1 VLNPRGRP
9 SLWRPFL
16 LSPKGEKRPSRR
28 KVSPVCRGREGDE
41 RQAWATRFSYFCG
54 TDGNSFRV
62 DFNQQGKR
70 VNSTAMVGPPSR
82 RIRNP
87 SAPGRIRRI
96 TGRLP
101 PSSLI
106 SPIHRA
112 RKAARLSPGFV
123 NNVERGLACAPETTE
138 TRLGYHSSDAGFSG
152 LRAQTQSYFLRS

>member
-1 VLNPRGRP
+1 VAVLLWGGHFYGRP
-9 SLWRPFL
+9 KVKNGGLEGRFL
-16 LSPKGEKRPSRR
+16 QFVEVEKEMS
-28 KVSPVCRGREGDE
+28 D

-54 TDGNSFRV
+54 TDRNTFRV
-62 DFNQQGKR
+62 DLNQQGKR

-96 TGRLP
+96 TGRIP

-112 RKAARLSPGFV
+112 
-123 NNVERGLACAPETTE
+123 
-138 TRLGYHSSDAGFSG
+138 
-152 LRAQTQSYFLRS
+152 